1 MQELYHTC
9 PDVKVCRLLI
19 RSARYLSAPQAW
31 SKIGSFARCSTARA
45 TTGKDFGGAKGEEL
59 ATIRLPGLIDAHVH
73 LREPGYTH
81 KEDFYTGTAA
91 ALAGG
96 VTAVLDMPNTN
107 PPTDTPER
115 FAAKAALAAAKAV
128 CDVGLF
134 VGATTSEL
142 DAYLP
147 IAQRAC
153 GLKIYVSETFGSLRI
168 EELGLLHRFFR
179 SWAERGG
186 KWQVAGEESRS
197 VANEAASDSA
207 QSSLPAQYEIRSTQ
221 LGPVAVH
228 AEELMLPVCL
238 NLSHL
243 YGVPLH
249 IVHVTRRSEIE
260 LIRRAK
266 EQGYPVTCE
275 VTPHHLFLS
284 SDDLP
289 RLGARGDM
297 RPKLA
302 SPDDVA
308 AMWENLAVVDIF
320 ATDHAP
326 HTLAEKAQ
334 ATPPPGVPGVE
345 TMLPLLLTA
354 VHDGRLALD
363 DILLRCVENP
373 RRIYGLPAQPDTFV
387 DVDVDARFAL
397 DDAGQRTKAGW
408 TPFAGRPVFGR
419 VAQVTLRGRQVYDGE
434 RILAEPGSG
443 QLLFQSD

>member
-1 MQELYHTC
+1 LQEN
-9 PDVKVCRLLI
+9 V
-19 RSARYLSAPQAW
+19 
-31 SKIGSFARCSTARA
+31 
-45 TTGKDFGGAKGEEL
+45 L

-115 FAAKAALAAAKAV
+115 FAEKAALAASKAV

-134 VGATTSEL
+134 VGATTDQL

-168 EELGLLHRFFR
+168 EDLGLLHRFFR
-179 SWAERGG
+179 SWSEVADGR
-186 KWQVAGEESRS
+186 WQVKGGE
-197 VANEAASDSA
+197 
-207 QSSLPAQYEIRSTQ
+207 SSLPNTQYAIRNTQ

-284 SDDLP
+284 SDDLS

-297 RPKLA
+297 RPRLA

-354 VHDGRLALD
+354 VHDGRLSLD

-373 RRIYGLPAQPDTFV
+373 RRIYGLPEQPDTFV
-387 DVDVDARFAL
+387 DVDVDARYEL
-397 DDAGQRTKAGW
+397 SDASQHTKAGW
-408 TPFAGRPVFGR
+408 TPFAGQPVFGK
-419 VAQVTLRGRQVYDGE
+419 VEKVTLRGRTVYDGD

-443 QLLFQSD
+443 KVLFQSV

>member
-1 MQELYHTC
+1 M
-9 PDVKVCRLLI
+9 
-19 RSARYLSAPQAW
+19 
-31 SKIGSFARCSTARA
+31 
-45 TTGKDFGGAKGEEL
+45 
-59 ATIRLPGLIDAHVH
+59 TIVRLPGLIDAHVH

-81 KEDFYTGTAA
+81 KEDFYTGTGA

-96 VTAVLDMPNTN
+96 VTAVLDMPNTI

-115 FAAKAALAAAKAV
+115 FAEKAALAASKAA

-134 VGATTSEL
+134 VGATTDQL
-142 DAYLP
+142 DTYLP
-147 IAQRAC
+147 VAQRAC

-168 EELGLLHRFFR
+168 EDLGLLHRFFR
-179 SWAERGG
+179 SWGEKAAEM
-186 KWQVAGEESRS
+186 AGDTIHSPLRTPH
-197 VANEAASDSA
+197 SA
-207 QSSLPAQYEIRSTQ
+207 

-243 YGVPLH
+243 YNVPLH

-284 SDDLP
+284 SDDAA
-289 RLGARGDM
+289 RLAARGDM

-308 AMWENLAVVDIF
+308 AMWENLAIVDIF

-334 ATPPPGVPGVE
+334 STPPPGVPGVE

-354 VHDGRLALD
+354 VHEGRLELD

-387 DVDVDARFAL
+387 DVDVDARYEL
-397 DDAGQRTKAGW
+397 SDASQHTKAGW
-408 TPFAGRPVFGR
+408 TPFAGTSVYGK
-419 VAQVTLRGRQVYDGE
+419 VEKVTLRGRTVYDGD

-443 QLLFQSD
+443 QLLFQSV